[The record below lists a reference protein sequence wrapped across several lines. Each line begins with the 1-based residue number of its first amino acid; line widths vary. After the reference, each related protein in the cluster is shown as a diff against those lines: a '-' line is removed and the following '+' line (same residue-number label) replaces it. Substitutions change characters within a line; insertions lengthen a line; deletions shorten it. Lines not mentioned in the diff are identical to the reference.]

1 MFILIIKCVKL
12 EENKEHFVLVVI
24 SMGYL
29 VKDQCVMVKF
39 IQTELE
45 LIVQHKKYLKI
56 DLNIYMNFEHV
67 LKLI

>member
-39 IQTELE
+39 IRIEPE
-45 LIVQHKKYLKI
+45 IIIV
-56 DLNIYMNFEHV
+56 
-67 LKLI
+67 